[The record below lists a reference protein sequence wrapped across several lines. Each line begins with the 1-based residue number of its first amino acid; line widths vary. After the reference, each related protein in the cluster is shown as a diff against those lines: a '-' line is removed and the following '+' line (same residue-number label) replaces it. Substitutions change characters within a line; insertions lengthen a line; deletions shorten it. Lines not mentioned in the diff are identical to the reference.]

1 MHLKGTG
8 WLEYQCQSSLLA
20 RAHSKAYQIIP
31 ESTSPGTS
39 MVLPL
44 ASSGLP
50 ILKAA
55 RTDPTVNHID
65 LRASD
70 SPGLVVRKH
79 MSKKSD
85 RTKVIYIPDATSKAE
100 YWVGSRDRFVD
111 LPVLYESFRLE
122 FKRIA
127 IGVLIMQHRPD
138 HDHQHKY
145 ANETHT

>member
-1 MHLKGTG
+1 MSLMIFSASLERGVIVHLKGTG

-50 ILKAA
+50 ILKVAK
-55 RTDPTVNHID
+55 TDPTVNHID

-79 MSKKSD
+79 MSKKKRSNKGGIHTRRD
-85 RTKVIYIPDATSKAE
+85 VQ
-100 YWVGSRDRFVD
+100 SRILGRV
-111 LPVLYESFRLE
+111 PGQICRSS
-122 FKRIA
+122 
-127 IGVLIMQHRPD
+127 RPL
-138 HDHQHKY
+138 
-145 ANETHT
+145 